1 MIEGE
6 VKEIGE
12 KKAIKVSLK
21 KTLKATGYLKKN
33 SSWYY
38 PLMSKTG

>member
-6 VKEIGE
+6 VKKLNV
-12 KKAIKVSLK
+12 KKAIKVSSK